1 MAQTFTDMIL
11 NFFFK
16 VNGDDIPKTSEDV
29 DGLGE
34 KTKKTTTSIT
44 DLNQAVQLL
53 SSQLNSAKNYISGF
67 VTAFAESEN
76 SVNLLKSAIEIT
88 GNSSTELYPK
98 FEKLS
103 KLMQKNFGIS
113 DETILDLQRYGLQ
126 LGALPGELEQMTQ
139 YAIGV
144 SKSFGIDLTLAMRQ
158 VISAGEGN
166 YMMLQR
172 YLPSLRN
179 ATSETEKAAIV
190 QKFFAD
196 AWNIA
201 NENAGNTKSVLDR
214 TTETI
219 GDVKEIIG
227 ETLAQAINP
236 LLTAFADLIDST
248 PKWVIQ
254 TTGLITVIGSLTAIL
269 IPAVAAIKSLSVAF
283 KALGVQMSSTLG
295 VIGLVSAALSSL
307 IFLLID
313 YKQKELDA
321 FDLEVETNNQRTKAL
336 DEIAKKYGLNAAE
349 LRKIVVYERYISE
362 EKNKQKELESQLET
376 IKNYAGGQ
384 YRDELILAKEKEISK
399 YKERQLMWTTKL
411 NEQQE
416 ILKNAIGSTDW
427 DAILK
432 AGEKVPDIGNN
443 QFTVTDEDEVRAQLY
458 LQWLN
463 EKLMEQYNLKKA
475 WQQFEIDEDW
485 KNKEEEEEKRIEEEK
500 IKRMKEKLLEQE
512 NMLRQSWGSI
522 SKGFADMYEQLLK
535 GEKGWWKA
543 MLTGMKDAIASAI
556 RMLEAKA
563 LATAFSKGFAGIP
576 EALWVTLRYE
586 SLIGALQAIKFAQGG
601 VVDQPTLAL
610 LGEAGQREFVTPE
623 ITFEKKFDQLASKL
637 FSKNSGSTGQ
647 TIIVEFKPQTAL
659 ASDEESAKNLINMI
673 REFSENQEGLVLS

>member
-88 GNSSTELYPK
+88 GNSSTELFPK

-126 LGALPGELEQMTQ
+126 LGALPSELEQMTQ

-179 ATSETEKAAIV
+179 ATSEAEKATIV

-196 AWNIA
+196 AWDIA
-201 NENAGNTKSVLDR
+201 NENAGNTKSVLER
-214 TTETI
+214 TTQTI
-219 GDVKEIIG
+219 LDIKEVIG
-227 ETLAQAINP
+227 GTLSQAINP

-248 PKWVIQ
+248 PKWFIQ

-349 LRKIVVYERYISE
+349 LRKIVLYERYISE
-362 EKNKQKELESQLET
+362 EKNKQKELESQLEA
-376 IKNYAGGQ
+376 IKKYAGGQ

-416 ILKNAIGSTDW
+416 ILKSVIGSTDW

-432 AGEKVPDIGNN
+432 AGEKTQTTSIGGFNTKESEN
-443 QFTVTDEDEVRAQLY
+443 SLQL
-458 LQWLN
+458 LN
-463 EKLMEQYNLKKA
+463 EKLMEEHNLKIY
-475 WQQFEIDEDW
+475 WEQYTIDRQWEIDTMKLER
-485 KNKEEEEEKRIEEEK
+485 EKK
-500 IKRMKEKLLEQE
+500 LQDDKLLIIQE
-512 NMLRQSWGSI
+512 AQKKQEELLSSSWSSI
-522 SKGFADMYEQLLK
+522 SKGFGDMYEQLLK
-535 GEKGWWKA
+535 GEKGWWKS
-543 MLTGMKDAIASAI
+543 MLKGMKDAIASAI
-556 RMLEAKA
+556 RMLEAQA
-563 LATAFSKGFAGIP
+563 LAVAFSKGFAGIP
-576 EALWVTLRYE
+576 EALWVTLKYE
-586 SLIGALQAIKFAQGG
+586 ALIGALQAIKFAQGG

-623 ITFEKKFDQLASKL
+623 ITFEKKFDQLANKL
-637 FSKNSGSTGQ
+637 FSKNTGSGSTV
-647 TIIVEFKPQTAL
+647 IVEYKPQTAL